1 MGRIL
6 QGTLEQLG
14 GEIVESQSLQSFEV
28 QSPVEIIKEIEKIV
42 EVPVETIV
50 EKQVIQIKESIQYV
64 NVPVE
69 KIVEVIKEV
78 PVEII
83 KEVKVLDKE
92 LLEQEV
98 AKLDARLKEMNSL
111 IQAVPPAFDD
121 KNLKLEL
128 HKLKQLNVKLL
139 IIIGVVSIMALAGM
153 VL

>member
-14 GEIVESQSLQSFEV
+14 EGFVEKQKIPHVEPATIEIVKEV
-28 QSPVEIIKEIEKIV
+28 ERIVEI
-42 EVPVETIV
+42 PVETIV
-50 EKQVIQIKESIQYV
+50 EKQVVEIKESIQYV

-69 KIVEVIKEV
+69 KIVEIVKEV

-98 AKLDARLKEMNSL
+98 ARLDARLEEMND
-111 IQAVPPAFDD
+111 AVESIPAPFNDSD
-121 KNLKLEL
+121 LKLEL
-128 HKLKQLNVKLL
+128 NKMKQLNNKLMIL
-139 IIIGVVSIMALAGM
+139 LGCVAIMALAGM